1 VKAPASYALTEALFL
16 RLLGLVYLAAFGSL
30 WPQLPGLIGS
40 SGIVPVTQTLTGMHA
55 ALGAK
60 AYFYVPSLF
69 WFDSSD
75 AVLTLCCLLGCL
87 SSLFLLAGLF
97 SRYAAAVCFV
107 LYLSL
112 STVGQ
117 PFTSFQWDSL
127 LLEAGFLALFAGA
140 SWLVWA
146 YRFLLFRLMFESGLV
161 KLTSHDPNW
170 RNLHALRY
178 HFLTQP
184 LPNPIAYYVH
194 RAPGWLLDSLT
205 GVTIAIELICPFL
218 LFCPKRIR
226 QVGVVFLMLFQ
237 VAIILT
243 GNYAF
248 FNLLTLALCLWAW
261 DDIAFTPLASL
272 LHRNFPPS
280 KPDLTTGNA
289 INRAATVREWLP
301 RPKNAALAA
310 LALLGFLSMA
320 GIQPTWLQPFEIVN
334 RYGLFAVM
342 TTTRAEIIIE
352 GSDDRITWKEYS
364 FRYKPGNL
372 HRALPFV
379 APHQPRLDWQM
390 WFAALGNY
398 QESPWM
404 QSLMY
409 RLLGGN
415 ASVLA
420 LLDPPPF
427 SHPPRYIRALLYMY
441 DFTTPEERGRS
452 GAVWRRELLGN
463 WFGPVSMKE

>member
-1 VKAPASYALTEALFL
+1 VKPAGSYALTEALFL
-16 RLLGLVYLAAFGSL
+16 RLLGLVYLAAFASL
-30 WPQLPGLIGS
+30 WPQLPGLLGS
-40 SGIVPVTQTLTGMHA
+40 SGIAPVAQALTGMHS

-60 AYFYVPSLF
+60 AYFYLPSLF
-69 WFDSSD
+69 WFNSADS
-75 AVLTLCCLLGCL
+75 ALTLCCALGCL
-87 SSLFLLAGLF
+87 ASLLLLARLF
-97 SRYAAAVCFV
+97 PRYAAAACFI
-107 LYLSL
+107 LFLSL
-112 STVGQ
+112 SSVGQ
-117 PFTSFQWDSL
+117 PFTSFQWDAL
-127 LLEAGFLALFAGA
+127 LLETGFLALFAGT

-170 RNLHALRY
+170 RNLHALRF

-184 LPNPIAYYVH
+184 LPNPIAYYLY
-194 RAPGWLLDSLT
+194 RAPGKLLDSLT
-205 GVTIAIELICPFL
+205 AITFAIELLCPFL

-226 QVGVVFLMLFQ
+226 HWGAILLMLLQ

-261 DDIAFTPLASL
+261 DDTAFEPLARMLRRGIPASL
-272 LHRNFPPS
+272 ELRSRFAS
-280 KPDLTTGNA
+280 TAG
-289 INRAATVREWLP
+289 
-301 RPKNAALAA
+301 NAALVA
-310 LALLGFLSMA
+310 LALLGLLSMT
-320 GIQPTWLQPFEIVN
+320 GIQLSWIQPFEIVN

-342 TTTRAEIIIE
+342 TTTRPEIIIE
-352 GSDDRITWKEYS
+352 GSDDRVTWKEYS

-398 QESPWM
+398 QENPWV
-404 QSLMY
+404 QSLLY
-409 RLLGGN
+409 RLLRGD
-415 ASVLA
+415 AAVLS

-427 SHPPRYIRALLYMY
+427 TKPPRYIRALLYMY
-441 DFTTPEERGRS
+441 DFSTPEERGRS

-463 WFGPVSMKE
+463 WFGPVSLKE

>member
-1 VKAPASYALTEALFL
+1 VNSAGSYALTEALFL
-16 RLLGLVYLAAFGSL
+16 RLLGFVYLTAFGSL
-30 WPQLPGLIGS
+30 WPQISGLLGS
-40 SGIVPVTQTLTGMHA
+40 SGIAPVTQMLTSMHS

-69 WFDSSD
+69 WWNSADST
-75 AVLTLCCLLGCL
+75 LTLCCVLGCL
-87 SSLFLLAGLF
+87 ASLLLLAGLF
-97 SRYAAAVCFV
+97 PRYTAAACFI

-117 PFTSFQWDSL
+117 PFTSFQWDAL
-127 LLEAGFLALFAGA
+127 LLETGFLALFAGA

-184 LPNPIAYYVH
+184 LPNPIAYYMY
-194 RAPGWLLDSLT
+194 RAPGRLLDSLT
-205 GVTIAIELICPFL
+205 GITLAIELICPFL

-226 QVGVVFLMLFQ
+226 HCGVALLMLLQ

-261 DDIAFTPLASL
+261 DDATFTPLASL
-272 LHRNFPPS
+272 LRRGFPVSLELRS
-280 KPDLTTGNA
+280 KFMATTS
-289 INRAATVREWLP
+289 
-301 RPKNAALAA
+301 NAALAV
-310 LALLGFLSMA
+310 LALLGLLSMVGVQA
-320 GIQPTWLQPFEIVN
+320 TWLQPFEIIN

-342 TTTRAEIIIE
+342 TTTRPEIIIE
-352 GSDDRITWKEYS
+352 GSDDRVTWKEYS

-372 HRALPFV
+372 HRDLPFV

-409 RLLGGN
+409 RLLRGD

-427 SHPPRYIRALLYMY
+427 HKPPRYIRALLYMY

-463 WFGPVSMKE
+463 WFGPVSLKE

>member
-1 VKAPASYALTEALFL
+1 VNSAGSYALTEALFL
-16 RLLGLVYLAAFGSL
+16 RLLGFVYLTAFGSL
-30 WPQLPGLIGS
+30 WPQIPGLLGS
-40 SGIVPVTQTLTGMHA
+40 NGIAPVTQMLTSMHA

-69 WFDSSD
+69 WWNSADST
-75 AVLTLCCLLGCL
+75 LTFCCALGCL
-87 SSLFLLAGLF
+87 ASFLLLAGLF
-97 SRYAAAVCFV
+97 PRYTAAACFI

-117 PFTSFQWDSL
+117 PFTSFQWDAL
-127 LLEAGFLALFAGA
+127 LLETGFLALFAGA
-140 SWLVWA
+140 SWLVRA

-184 LPNPIAYYVH
+184 LPNPIAYYMY
-194 RAPGWLLDSLT
+194 RAPSRLLDSLT
-205 GVTIAIELICPFL
+205 GVTLAIELICPFL

-226 QVGVVFLMLFQ
+226 HCGVVLLMLLQ

-261 DDIAFTPLASL
+261 DDATFTPLASL
-272 LHRNFPPS
+272 LRRAFPASLELRS
-280 KPDLTTGNA
+280 KFTSTTS
-289 INRAATVREWLP
+289 
-301 RPKNAALAA
+301 NAALAG
-310 LALLGFLSMA
+310 LALLGLLSMVGVQA
-320 GIQPTWLQPFEIVN
+320 AWLQPFELVN

-342 TTTRAEIIIE
+342 TTTRPEIIIE
-352 GSDDRITWKEYS
+352 GSDDRVTWKEYS

-372 HRALPFV
+372 HRDLPLV

-409 RLLGGN
+409 RLLRGD

-427 SHPPRYIRALLYMY
+427 HKPPRYIRALLYMY

-463 WFGPVSMKE
+463 WFGPVSLKE